1 MLASLSPWNEWS
13 RGAFDVLANMFNES
27 PGKFEHSRKFLH
39 LDTRSEG
46 DGSARSLDSDDVLL
60 NPEFSS
66 QSIPQ
71 CGKFTFN
78 LTKPPHILREGWW
91 LGSGCDRPSGQEID
105 IQLAPPT
112 KEWGIAS
119 KHARIYIDE
128 QSPQFILEARHSV
141 VLGRNGGTKPLYAES
156 HTLKNG
162 DLLTIGNCGYVPTH
176 S

>member
-1 MLASLSPWNEWS
+1 
-13 RGAFDVLANMFNES
+13 MFNES